1 MFTLWSYHFIT
12 SNIFSSTFYPM
23 LCLPHSIGHG
33 LAQCI
38 CGYPID
44 LIEIHLLQYSHRG
57 KHNTTHET
65 KTFCFMGNIVLSHG
79 NMKYNILVMELFTKN
94 LGFHVSHEQTHVHM
108 LLSLHVS
115 CQQVDIMFIPNG
127 VCNLI
132 NVTNIDLNWIGLV
145 SQVAMFR
152 TMVTTMAT

>member
-57 KHNTTHET
+57 KHNTTRET

-79 NMKYNILVMELFTKN
+79 NMKYNILVMELLLKILDFMFHTNKHMSTCYFPSI
-94 LGFHVSHEQTHVHM
+94 FHVNK
-108 LLSLHVS
+108 LIS
-115 CQQVDIMFIPNG
+115 CSFQMEFAIWLMSPT
-127 VCNLI
+127 LI
-132 NVTNIDLNWIGLV
+132 SIE
-145 SQVAMFR
+145 
-152 TMVTTMAT
+152 